1 MHELCSNDEIYKHT
15 YLLFPAVTH
24 LCGKL
29 STKPKP
35 RPNNIHEYC
44 DVLSSS
50 QPSCSLKRK
59 KERKRT
65 DTHTHAAYLV
75 EIFTC
80 GSHLLPGLVE
90 QLDADTE
97 EFFKSAIVGEE
108 HGVEVMAV
116 FTGCGHKKYRFLSTE
131 EIALI

>member
-1 MHELCSNDEIYKHT
+1 MST
-15 YLLFPAVTH
+15 FLLP
-24 LCGKL
+24 
-29 STKPKP
+29 
-35 RPNNIHEYC
+35 
-44 DVLSSS
+44 
-50 QPSCSLKRK
+50 QK

-65 DTHTHAAYLV
+65 DTHTHTAYLV

>member
-1 MHELCSNDEIYKHT
+1 MNTVMFCLHLN
-15 YLLFPAVTH
+15 LPA
-24 LCGKL
+24 
-29 STKPKP
+29 
-35 RPNNIHEYC
+35 
-44 DVLSSS
+44 
-50 QPSCSLKRK
+50 PS
-59 KERKRT
+59 KERKKKNRH
-65 DTHTHAAYLV
+65 THTHAAYLV

-116 FTGCGHKKYRFLSTE
+116 FTGCGHKNYRFLSTE